1 MYDSIIILSHEMDVN
16 GNLSEE
22 SLSRLK
28 MAGSMYF
35 QKKSKNIITVG
46 WDYRSDSDLF
56 ISDVYKSN
64 LISMGVPANSIIS
77 ENKSR
82 DTVGDAFF
90 SKKIALKFNWKK
102 LLVITSEYH
111 ILRAKKIFQFIY
123 GNEFNSNFV
132 GVKSINQS
140 SRKTVERKSLDSFKS
155 TFLGIKKA
163 DDKEIYKCL
172 KTNHPYYNGA
182 VYPKI

>member
-123 GNEFNSNFV
+123 GNEFNLRQML
-132 GVKSINQS
+132 GV
-140 SRKTVERKSLDSFKS
+140 V
-155 TFLGIKKA
+155 
-163 DDKEIYKCL
+163 
-172 KTNHPYYNGA
+172 
-182 VYPKI
+182 

>member
-1 MYDSIIILSHEMDVN
+1 MYNSIIILSHEMDVN
-16 GNLSEE
+16 GNLNEE

-111 ILRAKKIFQFIY
+111 ILRAKKIFEFIY
-123 GNEFNSNFV
+123 GNEFQLDFIGAKSRNSHAREIIE
-132 GVKSINQS
+132 K
-140 SRKTVERKSLDSFKS
+140 KSLKTFNS
-155 TFLGIKKA
+155 TFSGIKKG
-163 DDKEIYKCL
+163 DDECIYKCL
-172 KTNHPYYNGA
+172 KNYHPCYNGII
-182 VYPKI
+182 YSKI